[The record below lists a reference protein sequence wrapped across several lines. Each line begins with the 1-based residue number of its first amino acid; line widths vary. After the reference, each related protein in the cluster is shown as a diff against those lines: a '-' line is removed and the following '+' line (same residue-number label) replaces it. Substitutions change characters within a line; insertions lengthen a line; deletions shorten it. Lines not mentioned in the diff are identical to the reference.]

1 LHTSYL
7 YWMVNKF
14 IEHIFNIFSRK
25 LSEDSNEC
33 NLKLI
38 QSLVLCPGQNLYV
51 VEAYN
56 RKILLGGTVQGGI
69 HFLTDLTPSQE
80 KGNNGKPKNNFS
92 EMLSVSTFMPHDLLP
107 PEELP
112 LPEKKLDISI
122 PTYKQSIKKKLSAVK
137 F

>member
-1 LHTSYL
+1 MHI
-7 YWMVNKF
+7 NF
-14 IEHIFNIFSRK
+14 IQHIFNIFSRK

-51 VEAYN
+51 VEVFN
-56 RKILLGGTVQGGI
+56 KKILLGGTVQGGI

-80 KGNNGKPKNNFS
+80 KENNEKPENNIS
-92 EMLSVSTFMPHDLLP
+92 EMLAVSKFMPHDLLQQ
-107 PEELP
+107 EELP

-122 PTYKQSIKKKLSAVK
+122 PTYKQKKLSVV
-137 F
+137 